1 MGSAEV
7 AAQRGEVARA
17 ARLLGAADGL
27 GEELGF
33 ADNPG
38 SQLAQEQ
45 RARIENALRDD
56 AALVTARTYGRTLTL
71 DDAVAYALEDHDPV

>member
-1 MGSAEV
+1 
-7 AAQRGEVARA
+7 
-17 ARLLGAADGL
+17 
-27 GEELGF
+27 
-33 ADNPG
+33 
-38 SQLAQEQ
+38 LAQEQ